1 MQYLQTST
9 GINEPGPW
17 LSTTMTDSDDE
28 NRGFDT
34 ESIHAGQAPD
44 SATGARAPPIYQT
57 TSYVFDDAEHA
68 ASLFALEEAGNI
80 YSRIMNPTN
89 ATLEER
95 LATLEGGV
103 AGLATASGMAALN
116 LATFVLASS
125 GDNVVTA
132 SSLYG
137 GTYTYFTH
145 TAPRRGVEAK
155 FVDTLDYE
163 AYDEAI
169 DEDTAYVHLETI
181 GNPALVTPDIQRI
194 ADIAHDHDVPLF
206 VDNTFATPYLCNP
219 IEHGADLVWHSTT
232 KWLHG
237 SGSTVGGALVDGGT
251 FPWSE
256 HAEDYPEI
264 AQENPAYHGVNFAE
278 TFGDAAFAY
287 AARTRGLRDLGN
299 QQSPFDAWVTLQ
311 KMESLPLR
319 MDRHCDNAL
328 AVAEY
333 LADHDDVA
341 WVNYP
346 GLESHET
353 HEEATKYLDGGY
365 GGMITFGLEGVDEP
379 RSSARGT
386 SSRGGYEAGRSFTEE
401 TELAS
406 LLANVGDA
414 KTLVIHPASTTHQ
427 QLTEEEQL
435 ASGTTPDLV
444 RLSVGI
450 EDVEDIISDIDQAIE
465 AATSGE

>member
-1 MQYLQTST
+1 MVAETPSEPQYLLPPADISGRSACIRTY
-9 GINEPGPW
+9 
-17 LSTTMTDSDDE
+17 MTDSDD
-28 NRGFDT
+28 RSFHT
-34 ESIHAGQAPD
+34 ESVHAGQEPD

-68 ASLFALEEAGNI
+68 ASLFALEEPGNI

-103 AGLATASGMAALN
+103 AGLATASGMGALN
-116 LATFVLASS
+116 LATFVLAEQ

-145 TAPRRGVEAK
+145 TAPRRGIEAT
-155 FVDTLDYE
+155 FVDTLDYD

-169 DEDTAYVHLETI
+169 DEDTAYVHLETV
-181 GNPALVTPDIQRI
+181 GNPALVTPDIERV
-194 ADIAHDHDVPLF
+194 ADIAHDHDVPLV

-219 IEHGADLVWHSTT
+219 IEHGADVVWHSTT
-232 KWLHG
+232 KWIHG

-251 FPWSE
+251 FPW
-256 HAEDYPEI
+256 EDGDFPEI
-264 AQENPAYHGVNFAE
+264 AEENPAYHGVNFRE
-278 TFGDAAFAY
+278 RFGDAAFAY
-287 AARTRGLRDLGN
+287 AARARGLRDLGN

-319 MDRHCDNAL
+319 VERHSENAL

-333 LADHDDVA
+333 LEGHDEVA

-353 HEEATKYLDGGY
+353 HDNASEYLDGGY
-365 GGMITFGLEGVDEP
+365 GGMITFGLEG
-379 RSSARGT
+379 
-386 SSRGGYEAGRSFTEE
+386 GYEAGRAVTEE

-414 KTLVIHPASTTHQ
+414 KTLIIHPASTTHQ

-450 EDVEDIISDIDQAIE
+450 EDVEDIIADLDQAI
-465 AATSGE
+465 AAASGSA